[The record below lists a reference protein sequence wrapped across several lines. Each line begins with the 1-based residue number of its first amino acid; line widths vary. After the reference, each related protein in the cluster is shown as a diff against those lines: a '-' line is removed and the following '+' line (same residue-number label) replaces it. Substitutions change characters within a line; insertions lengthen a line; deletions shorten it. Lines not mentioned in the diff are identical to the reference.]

1 MAIALVSGQRVTA
14 TASTVT
20 SISATFAA
28 TPTVGNLMLAT
39 CCGVLSGWSAPSGW
53 TSVGVTAG
61 ANLDIYMFYR
71 QVQSGDGKTYTF
83 SQTGGTDNLEIEMEE
98 WGGFPGGTI
107 GVDLHAIA
115 DNASAT
121 IPATISPGTTT
132 TAIELVKAAV
142 GVGGSST
149 TGSPVWNNSL
159 IVDSAFLANQLATG
173 HIVTSA
179 TQSFSPTTV
188 TWTGGAHS
196 STMVV
201 ASFAVTSTSAIALV
215 AGQRATNTVAS
226 GTTIAATLAA
236 TPTVNNLMLAT
247 CCGSTAN
254 WTAPAG
260 WTLAVTDSTNLNV
273 AIFYRQVQTG
283 DGKTYT
289 FTEGSVADQL
299 ELELEEWTGF
309 GTGTIGVDLKASGD
323 AGPALTVSASPG
335 TTTKASEL
343 VKAAVGIGGSPS
355 GATVTGWN
363 NGLTIDSASLGAQ
376 LGTGHVVTT
385 STQSFSPTT
394 VTWSSTI
401 GSHSSTLVI
410 ASFTI
415 INVVPNEVQR
425 VTATNASASSIGATF
440 TTAPAVG
447 NMLLA
452 TCCGSKS
459 GWTAPAGWL
468 IAGARSGHMDV
479 AIFYRRVVQGDTV
492 GPYTF
497 AESGGPGSV
506 VLELE
511 EWAGMPGTPVAELV
525 ASSDNT
531 SATSASVALGSITS
545 AVELVKAAVGIGG
558 STATQ
563 AGTPWNQGLTVD
575 SALPTLLHQ
584 LQTGHV
590 VTAATQSFTSTT
602 ATWVTAEVSTLVVVA
617 FAFVPYQTAIAIVYR
632 LNPGGFATGQPAAST
647 GTETT
652 GAAANAQT
660 QTNTVNPPNASL
672 IVGFAATVNTS
683 PGSEASSLVGGT
695 QRVAAAT
702 SGQGLNPALVIADA
716 SLIQGG
722 PVTWTFSGSNP
733 YSGGGEIVALS
744 TVAGVPPAPV
754 SVTGSSG
761 PGAGQI
767 TVSWASAGSGGSALT
782 GFVVNGAP
790 GGPIT
795 VAPSATS
802 LTISG
807 LTQGTAYSFTVT
819 ATNSLGASPASASTG
834 PTFTPGPTSAPTTA
848 PTGVTATT
856 PGTRNAVISFTGI
869 SDASVDLYRVTIY
882 NGGLPQSAFTTT
894 GAASPITVTGLT
906 PGPTYDATVAAH
918 NSVGYGPESAVSNLF
933 VASGP

>member
-20 SISATFAA
+20 SISATFTS

-71 QVQSGDGKTYTF
+71 QVQTGDGKTYTF
-83 SQTGGTDNLEIEMEE
+83 TQTGGTDNLEIEMEE

-115 DNASAT
+115 DNASGT

-132 TAIELVKAAV
+132 SAVELVKAAV
-142 GVGGSST
+142 GVGGTST
-149 TGSPVWNNSL
+149 TGSPTWNNSL
-159 IVDSAFLANQLATG
+159 AVDSAFLANQLATG

-201 ASFAVTSTSAIALV
+201 ASFAVMATSAIALV
-215 AGQRATNTVAS
+215 AGQRATNTVSS
-226 GTTIAATLAA
+226 GTTIAATLTA
-236 TPTVNNLMLAT
+236 TPTVNNLLLAT

-260 WTLAVTDSTNLNV
+260 WTLAVTDSNNLNV

-309 GTGTIGVDLKASGD
+309 GAGTIGVDIKGSGD
-323 AGPALTVSASPG
+323 AGPALTVSVSPG
-335 TTTKASEL
+335 TTTKAAEL
-343 VKAAVGIGGSPS
+343 VKAAVGVGGTPS
-355 GATVTGWN
+355 GATITGWS
-363 NGLTIDSASLGAQ
+363 NGLTIDSASLAGQ
-376 LGTGHVVTT
+376 LGTGHVVT
-385 STQSFSPTT
+385 SATQSFSPTT

-401 GSHSSTLVI
+401 GSHSSTVVI
-410 ASFTI
+410 ASFTV

-425 VTATNASASSIGATF
+425 VTATNASAGSIGATF
-440 TTAPAVG
+440 SNVPAVG

-452 TCCGSKS
+452 TCCGTHS

-468 IAGARSGHMDV
+468 TAGFRVGHMDV
-479 AIFYRRVVQGDTV
+479 AIFYRRVIQGDTA

-497 AESGGPGSV
+497 TESGGPGSV

-511 EWAGMPGTPVAELV
+511 EWAGLPGTPVAELV
-525 ASSDNT
+525 GTSDNA
-531 SATSASVALGSITS
+531 SATTASVALGSITS
-545 AVELVKAAVGIGG
+545 AVELVKAAVGLGG
-558 STATQ
+558 TTATQ

-590 VTAATQSFTSTT
+590 VTSATQSFTSTT
-602 ATWVTAEVSTLVVVA
+602 ATWVTAETSTLVVVA
-617 FAFVPYQTAIAIVYR
+617 FAFVPYQAAIAIVYR
-632 LNPGGFATGQPAAST
+632 LNPGGFATGQPAASS
-647 GTETT
+647 GTEIL
-652 GAAANAQT
+652 AAVANALT
-660 QTNTVNPPNASL
+660 QTNTVHPPANAL
-672 IVGFAATVNTS
+672 IVGFAATVGSN
-683 PGSEASSLVGGT
+683 PGSEASALAQGT
-695 QRVAAAT
+695 QRVQAAT
-702 SGQGLNPALVIADA
+702 SGPGLNPAVVIADA
-716 SLIQGG
+716 PVLGG
-722 PVTWTFSGSNP
+722 TTVTWAYAGDHA

-744 TVAGVPPAPV
+744 TVAGLPPTPTSV
-754 SVTGSSG
+754 SATPG

-767 TVSWASAGSGGSALT
+767 TVSWTEVGSGGSAIT
-782 GFVVNGAP
+782 GFTVNGAP
-790 GGPIT
+790 AGP
-795 VAPSATS
+795 VAAGAGATS
-802 LTISG
+802 AVISG
-807 LTQGTAYSFTVT
+807 LTVGTSYTFTVT
-819 ATNSLGASPASASTG
+819 AANANGQSAPSTAASAF
-834 PTFTPGPTSAPTTA
+834 PPGPTSAPTSA
-848 PTGVTATT
+848 PTAVTVTT
-856 PGTRNAVISFTGI
+856 PGTRNAVVTFTGI
-869 SDASVDLYRVTIY
+869 SDPSVDVYRVTIY
-882 NGGLPQSAFTTT
+882 NGGLPQNAFTTS

-918 NSVGYGPESAVSNLF
+918 NSVGYGPESSVSGLF
-933 VASGP
+933 VANGP